1 MSISAS
7 AVLVELNISVWP
19 ATIKDSKVSDQITS
33 AASAIAD
40 AGQFRKNLFA
50 GTSLRKDIENYAA
63 RARLYNNQR
72 TMPWADKGERLLPTK
87 LFMDYKIS
95 MSTFQQQFDS
105 MCSTFFQ
112 NYAVLIQ
119 QAQTNLV
126 GLFNPDDYPPLDE
139 VKEKFAF
146 NLTVKPVPESGDF
159 RLDIPATDLE
169 EIKQSFENQQAQKM
183 ADAMRTPWERLHT
196 MLTAMS
202 TKLAKGR
209 DEKANMRWHDSFISN
224 PLELCQLLTAMNI
237 TNDPKLEEARKQLEL
252 TMLGTNLGAL
262 KEDVHA
268 REDLKAKV
276 DDILGKFSW

>member
-95 MSTFQQQFDS
+95 MNTFQHTFDS
-105 MCSTFFQ
+105 MCDTFFQ

-169 EIKQSFENQQAQKM
+169 ENKHIVTGKQI
-183 ADAMRTPWERLHT
+183 
-196 MLTAMS
+196 
-202 TKLAKGR
+202 GR
-209 DEKANMRWHDSFISN
+209 AH
-224 PLELCQLLTAMNI
+224 
-237 TNDPKLEEARKQLEL
+237 
-252 TMLGTNLGAL
+252 
-262 KEDVHA
+262 V
-268 REDLKAKV
+268 
-276 DDILGKFSW
+276 

>member
-19 ATIKDSKVSDQITS
+19 ATIKDEKISEQVTN
-33 AASAIAD
+33 AASAVAD

-50 GTSLRKDIENYAA
+50 GTSLRKDIEKHAA
-63 RARLYNNQR
+63 RARLYNNMR
-72 TMPWADKGERLLPTK
+72 TLPWADKGERLLPTK

-95 MSTFQQQFDS
+95 MNTHQHTFDT
-105 MCSTFFQ
+105 MCNTFFQ
-112 NYAVLIQ
+112 NYTILVN
-119 QAQTNLV
+119 QAQTNLR
-126 GLFNPDDYPPLDE
+126 GLFNADDYPPLDE
-139 VKEKFAF
+139 VKKKFAF

-159 RLDIPATDLE
+159 RLDIPASDLA
-169 EIKQSFENQQAQKM
+169 EIKQEFEDQQAQKL

-202 TKLAKGR
+202 DKLSKGKDADAK
-209 DEKANMRWHDSFISN
+209 MRWHDSFISN

-237 TNDPKLEEARKQLEL
+237 TNDSKLEEARKQLEL
-252 TMLGTNLGAL
+252 TMLGANLQVL

-268 REDLKAKV
+268 REDLKSKV
-276 DDILGKFSW
+276 DNILGKFNW

>member
-19 ATIKDSKVSDQITS
+19 ATIKDSKISEQITS
-33 AASAIAD
+33 AASAIAE

-63 RARLYNNQR
+63 RARLYNNQH

-95 MSTFQQQFDS
+95 MGTFQTTFDS
-105 MCSTFFQ
+105 MCSMFFQ

-126 GLFNPDDYPPLDE
+126 GLFNPDDYPPLDD
-139 VKEKFAF
+139 VKKKFAF
-146 NLTVKPVPESGDF
+146 NLAVKPVPESGDF
-159 RLDIPATDLE
+159 RLDIPTTDLE
-169 EIKQSFENQQAQKM
+169 EIKQSFEEQQAQKL
-183 ADAMRTPWERLHT
+183 ADAMRAPWERLHT
-196 MLTAMS
+196 MLIAMS
-202 TKLAKGR
+202 AKLAKGK
-209 DEKANMRWHDSFISN
+209 DVNASMRWHDSFISN

-252 TMLGTNLGAL
+252 TMLGINIESL
-262 KEDVHA
+262 KEDVNA
-268 REDLKAKV
+268 REDLKTKV
-276 DDILGKFSW
+276 DSILGKFSW